1 MAIEK
6 DYLTTYGWTAKNAYF
21 KIDHIIEKSDDN
33 CEMIF
38 FIYLNKKNRD
48 ENPDK
53 PLIRNRVNF
62 KLNKDLFDSNLDY
75 EMNLKTQGYEFLKTS
90 TRGFIRNS
98 INV

>member
-38 FIYLNKKNRD
+38 FIYLNKK
-48 ENPDK
+48 K
-53 PLIRNRVNF
+53 
-62 KLNKDLFDSNLDY
+62 
-75 EMNLKTQGYEFLKTS
+75 
-90 TRGFIRNS
+90 
-98 INV
+98 